1 MATQNVDP
9 LLLSGRPAPIAA
21 IPATIL
27 PSRGN
32 ALMDGKA
39 HSFRALP
46 GQPAVASEAIA
57 EADLARP
64 QILRHARSS
73 SLEMIV
79 RAGVVPTARA

>member
-1 MATQNVDP
+1 
-9 LLLSGRPAPIAA
+9 
-21 IPATIL
+21 
-27 PSRGN
+27 
-32 ALMDGKA
+32 MDGKA